1 MNNFITYEYNY
12 VIPSYLSEKVILMAG
27 RIHDKF
33 KRFDL
38 GLLAMEYIV
47 KEVSDYK
54 MVVIANLTI
63 KIIISTKKCI
73 FMPI

>member
-1 MNNFITYEYNY
+1 MINF
-12 VIPSYLSEKVILMAG
+12 
-27 RIHDKF
+27 KF